1 MIGPRWPGPRRAG
14 AWWASLARGV
24 VGLAGPGRGTDLV
37 QYGYRP
43 GTDLVQYGYSMG
55 TVWVQ
60 VQYGYIMGTD
70 LVQTWYSMGPVW
82 VQYGYSMGT
91 DLVQY
96 GYMFCTCTE
105 LKYGY
110 KNKTKFITPRPG
122 EGLVY

>member
-1 MIGPRWPGPRRAG
+1 M
-14 AWWASLARGV
+14 
-24 VGLAGPGRGTDLV
+24 GTDLV
-37 QYGYRP
+37 QYGYIM

-55 TVWVQ
+55 TGTVWVHYGYRPGTVWVQ
-60 VQYGYIMGTD
+60 
-70 LVQTWYSMGPVW
+70 TW
-82 VQYGYSMGT
+82 
-91 DLVQY
+91 Y